1 MEDNSPMTLSD
12 FIKELLAVEKKRNQ
26 FDLDH
31 CVVPHIVDTSK
42 RTSDL
47 YFGVDNTSKPLVL
60 PLFKSYKT
68 SNLNYGQ
75 NNQDRIQAFT
85 LLFPELF
92 NTANPKSAN
101 NLDLLSHNQISVR
114 LMEVTKDPLAALSF
128 ACQHDASHTACEAGE
143 ENETEKTSSPSG
155 AVYLLRFDEGLSHVW
170 TNPYFKEM
178 MNLAF
183 EPQVL
188 PINSI
193 QNRYPVLFRELG
205 NNKEEQGAWD
215 KLSRPRLILSNGNPD
230 FIKSKASQGG
240 HLIFLPPLFEIV
252 SIKGKA
258 CLEQVPLFG
267 KTPDGIR
274 TSDEY
279 NRQLTTS
286 FKVEIPSGSKSGIR
300 TELERLADFPRAM
313 NIPGDIDDIRK

>member
-114 LMEVTKDPLAALSF
+114 LMEVTTDPLAALFF
-128 ACQHDASHTACEAGE
+128 ACQSDDSDKNRKPEKD
-143 ENETEKTSSPSG
+143 NETKNPSPSG
-155 AVYLLRFDEGLSHVW
+155 AVNLLRFDEGLSHDL

-183 EPQVL
+183 EPKGL
-188 PINSI
+188 SIDSI
-193 QNRYPVLFRELG
+193 QDQYPVLSREIGDDL
-205 NNKEEQGAWD
+205 NDQSAWD
-215 KLSRPRLILSNGNPD
+215 RLSRPRLILSDKTPY
-230 FIKSKASQGG
+230 FTKRQAAQRG
-240 HLIFLPPLFEIV
+240 HFIFLPPLFEIV
-252 SIKGKA
+252 SIAGKA
-258 CLEQVPLFG
+258 YLEQVPLFG
-267 KTPDGIR
+267 KTPNGKR

-279 NRQLTTS
+279 NHQLATS